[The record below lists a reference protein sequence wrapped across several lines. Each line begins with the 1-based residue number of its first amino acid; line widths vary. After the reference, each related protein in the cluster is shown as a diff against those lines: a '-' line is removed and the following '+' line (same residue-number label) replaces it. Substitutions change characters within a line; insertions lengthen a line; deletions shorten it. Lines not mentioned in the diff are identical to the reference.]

1 MTITYYDIPLIHYIT
16 NQLIYTFYVPSQ
28 HGLGKKSF
36 TSCALRYENL
46 PLRQLKISNTQDGK
60 SVSLLSLGLFGD
72 LLAPLYP

>member
-1 MTITYYDIPLIHYIT
+1 MFHLNMAWEKNPLH
-16 NQLIYTFYVPSQ
+16 
-28 HGLGKKSF
+28 
-36 TSCALRYENL
+36 SCALRYENL